1 MDESFVD
8 IVLILLAAL
17 VAIVVIPEFN
27 VELPVSKEINES
39 EIVLVPLQISMSNTG
54 HLSYLNSEND
64 EVELP
69 YSELYDLLT
78 ETAPT
83 RVVEIHADALSPAVF
98 LLEINRVVQK
108 SSRNAIFL
116 IQRENG

>member
-27 VELPVSKEINES
+27 VELPVSTEIDES
-39 EIVLVPLQISMSNTG
+39 EIVLVPLQISMSSTG
-54 HLSYLNSEND
+54 HLTYLDSEN
-64 EVELP
+64 EELALP
-69 YSELYDLLT
+69 YTELYDLII
-78 ETAPT
+78 ANAST
-83 RVVEIHADALSPAVF
+83 RIVEIHADALAPARF
-98 LLEINRVVQK
+98 LLEVNRIIQK
-108 SSRNAIFL
+108 SSRDAIFL